1 MKRARLHARLPGSTS
16 CARQVSLRPNFGNML
31 RHAVGILL
39 LAGAALA
46 QSPHVYRGEVS
57 DSQCALNVHS
67 LTRSHQEMLKSKSM
81 GGTSNTCSVYCI
93 EHLGGY
99 LVLSAGNDV
108 YRLDRADLVHGFEG
122 RRVVI
127 EGVLDPKLKQIH
139 VLKID
144 LEEKP

>member
-1 MKRARLHARLPGSTS
+1 MNRISFRRMTLY
-16 CARQVSLRPNFGNML
+16 
-31 RHAVGILL
+31 AVGILL
-39 LAGAALA
+39 LAGAVHG
-46 QSPHVYRGEVS
+46 QVSHVYRGEVS
-57 DSQCALNVHS
+57 DSQCAMNVHS

-108 YRLDRADLVHGFEG
+108 YRLDRTDLVHGFEG

-127 EGVLDPKLKQIH
+127 TGVLDPKLKQIH

>member
-1 MKRARLHARLPGSTS
+1 MNSTRFRARLRTGFRTVI
-16 CARQVSLRPNFGNML
+16 CCT
-31 RHAVGILL
+31 VG
-39 LAGAALA
+39 ALA
-46 QSPHVYRGEVS
+46 LASVSFAQNSHVYRGEVS

-99 LVLSAGNDV
+99 LVLSIGNNV
-108 YRLDRADLVHGFEG
+108 YRLDRPDLVHGFEG
-122 RRVVI
+122 QRVLVT
-127 EGVLDPKLKQIH
+127 GVLDSKLKQIH

>member
-1 MKRARLHARLPGSTS
+1 MNRSMAL
-16 CARQVSLRPNFGNML
+16 FGF
-31 RHAVGILL
+31 AL
-39 LAGAALA
+39 LAVSSLVQGQAVRLF
-46 QSPHVYRGEVS
+46 HGEVS

-93 EHLGGY
+93 ENLGGY

-108 YRLDRADLVHGFEG
+108 YRLDRSDLVHGFEG
-122 RRVVI
+122 HRVVI
-127 EGVLDPKLKQIH
+127 TGTLEPKLKQIH

-144 LEEKP
+144 LEKSR

>member
-1 MKRARLHARLPGSTS
+1 MAL
-16 CARQVSLRPNFGNML
+16 FGF
-31 RHAVGILL
+31 AL
-39 LAGAALA
+39 LAVSSLVQGQAVRLF
-46 QSPHVYRGEVS
+46 HGEVS

-93 EHLGGY
+93 ENLGGY

-108 YRLDRADLVHGFEG
+108 YRLDRSDLVHGFEG
-122 RRVVI
+122 HRVVI
-127 EGVLDPKLKQIH
+127 TGTLEPKLKQIH

-144 LEEKP
+144 LEKSR

>member
-1 MKRARLHARLPGSTS
+1 MNLTRFRGMICWT
-16 CARQVSLRPNFGNML
+16 
-31 RHAVGILL
+31 VGL
-39 LAGAALA
+39 LALA
-46 QSPHVYRGEVS
+46 SVAHAQKSRVLHGEVS

-81 GGTSNTCSVYCI
+81 GGTANTCAVYCI

-99 LVLSAGNDV
+99 LVLSAGTNV
-108 YRLDRADLVHGFEG
+108 YRLARSDLVQGFEG
-122 RRVVI
+122 RRVVVT
-127 EGVLDPKLKQIH
+127 GVLESKLNQIH

>member
-1 MKRARLHARLPGSTS
+1 MSSIRLRRRTKGICFCIPICYAIVALSLASPAYGQSSRL
-16 CARQVSLRPNFGNML
+16 F
-31 RHAVGILL
+31 
-39 LAGAALA
+39 
-46 QSPHVYRGEVS
+46 RGEVS

-108 YRLDRADLVHGFEG
+108 YRLDRSDMVHGFEG
-122 RRVVI
+122 RKVLI
-127 EGVLDPKLKQIH
+127 TGVLDSKLKQIH
-139 VLKID
+139 VVKID
-144 LEEKP
+144 LDEKP